1 MGFGWGLCVV
11 GPGKVVSGARGG
23 AYAGGATRSRPRPTL
38 FRRTFSPPSP
48 PPHEGLDSYT
58 ANKVMDVVKGL
69 AKGGL
74 TVCATIH
81 SPTAHAFA
89 LFDR

>member
-1 MGFGWGLCVV
+1 MAGVGFGWGLCVV

-23 AYAGGATRSRPRPTL
+23 AYAGGATRSRPRP
-38 FRRTFSPPSP
+38 P
-48 PPHEGLDSYT
+48 PPEGLVSYT